1 MNNIIYQILFLFITL
16 YIFLGAVAYAIYEIQ
31 TLKNKTGGITVTV
44 ISTLIVVFVNII
56 MFFK

>member
-16 YIFLGAVAYAIYEIQ
+16 YILLRAVAYAIYEIK
-31 TLKNKTGGITVTV
+31 TLKNKTGGITVIV

>member
-1 MNNIIYQILFLFITL
+1 MNYIIYQILFLFITL
-16 YIFLGAVAYAIYEIQ
+16 YILLRAVAYAIYEIQ
-31 TLKNKTGGITVTV
+31 TLKNKTGGITVIV

>member
-16 YIFLGAVAYAIYEIQ
+16 YILLRAVAYAIYEIQ
-31 TLKNKTGGITVTV
+31 TLKNTTGGITVIV